1 MIRAYELVS
10 VCAQI
15 KEHAQS
21 MEVCQGNSF
30 DLDHYLALTSVLQVI
45 SWGI

>member
-1 MIRAYELVS
+1 MIRAYELMS

-30 DLDHYLALTSVLQVI
+30 ILNHYLALTSVLQLI
-45 SWGI
+45 SWAI